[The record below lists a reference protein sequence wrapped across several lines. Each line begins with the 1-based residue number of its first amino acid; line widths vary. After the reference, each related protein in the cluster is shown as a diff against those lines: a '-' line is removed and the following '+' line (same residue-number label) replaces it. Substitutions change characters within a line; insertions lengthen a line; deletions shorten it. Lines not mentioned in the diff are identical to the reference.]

1 MTDSPYTIN
10 VTQADFSALV
20 LEQSFNVPVLVDFW
34 AAWCQPCQILMPLLG
49 RLAESAQGA
58 FLLAKVDTDRE
69 QALAREYGVRALPTV
84 KVFRNGQVVEELV
97 GVQPESVYRQVVERY
112 QAKPSDN
119 MHERAE
125 QAWQQGERVKAL
137 RLLRDALDQDPDNS
151 GLKISLAA
159 KLLSEGEIQE
169 AGELIGELPA
179 TVRMEEP
186 ASGLVARLEFHA
198 LTENAPPLADLTDTA
213 RDHPEDCATRQ
224 QLGAR
229 LLLMEDYENALDQFL
244 EILRRDPQFNDNA
257 GRKGLLGIFNILG
270 NDHPLTTSYR
280 RKMASLLH

>member
-10 VTQADFSALV
+10 VSQADFSARV
-20 LEQSFNVPVLVDFW
+20 LESSFQVPVLVDFW

-58 FLLAKVDTDRE
+58 FLLAKVNTDQE
-69 QALAREYGVRALPTV
+69 QALAHEYGVRALPTV

-97 GVQPESVYRQVVERY
+97 GVQPESAYRQVIERY

-119 MHERAE
+119 VKERAE
-125 QAWQQGERVKAL
+125 QAWLQGEQVKAL
-137 RLLRDALDQDPDNS
+137 QFLRDALDQDPDNAD
-151 GLKISLAA
+151 LKISLAE
-159 KLLSEGEIQE
+159 KLLSGGEIQE

-179 TVRMEEP
+179 TIRMDEP
-186 ASGLVARLEFHA
+186 ASRLLAQLEFHA
-198 LTENAPPLADLTDTA
+198 LAENAPPLADLTDA
-213 RDHPEDCATRQ
+213 VRNHPEDCAKRQ

-229 LLLMEDYENALDQFL
+229 LLLMDDYEGALDQFL